1 VNGPA
6 HWRKAESHLA
16 AAAGIETDGDQDS
29 MSAWHQRQ
37 AQVHATLALT
47 AVVFATG
54 AHRLMPADRHEWLTA
69 TDPEYAAEQAAE
81 VTR

>member
-1 VNGPA
+1 MNGPA
-6 HWRKAESHLA
+6 HYREAQAHLA
-16 AAAGIETDGDQDS
+16 VAEEIETDGDQDS

-47 AVVFATG
+47 AVTFAAG
-54 AHRLMPADRHEWLTA
+54 AHKLTPADRHEWLTA
-69 TDPEYAAEQAAE
+69 TDPEYAAEQDAE

>member
-6 HWRKAESHLA
+6 HWREAEKHLA

-29 MSAWHQRQ
+29 TSAWHQRQ
-37 AQVHATLALT
+37 AQVHMTAALT
-47 AVVFATG
+47 AAVIATG
-54 AHRLMPADRHEWLTA
+54 AHRLTPAGRHEWLTA
-69 TDPEYAAEQAAE
+69 TDPEHFEPATE